1 MAVVD
6 DCTRIVWAEV
16 VDDIKSLTVMF
27 STLRCFNI
35 INDRYNIKFEELLS
49 DNGSEFASRNVKTNM
64 QYPFE
69 RMLQELGIKHR
80 YTRPYRP
87 QTNGKVER
95 FWRSLEDE
103 LIEGVTFENKEEL
116 EQELLNYL
124 IYYNEHRPHQ
134 GINGL
139 TPAQLNKNLV
149 EGQ

>member
-1 MAVVD
+1 
-6 DCTRIVWAEV
+6 
-16 VDDIKSLTVMF
+16 
-27 STLRCFNI
+27 
-35 INDRYNIKFEELLS
+35 
-49 DNGSEFASRNVKTNM
+49 M